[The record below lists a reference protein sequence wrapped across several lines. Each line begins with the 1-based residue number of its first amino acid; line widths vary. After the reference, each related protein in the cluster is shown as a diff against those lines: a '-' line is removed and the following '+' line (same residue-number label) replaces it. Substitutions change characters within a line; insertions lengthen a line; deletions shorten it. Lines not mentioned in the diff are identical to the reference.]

1 MTNIGGSIKH
11 VHALF
16 DSQFMSR
23 FLVKL
28 LGNEDEINLLGD
40 GTEKAEFGHWSWMTP
55 EEVVEHISFPVL
67 TLLILK

>member
-1 MTNIGGSIKH
+1 MKYKTW
-11 VHALF
+11 LF

-23 FLVKL
+23 FLLKL

-40 GTEKAEFGHWSWMTP
+40 GTEKAEFGNWSWMTP
-55 EEVVEHISFPVL
+55 DEVVKHVSFLVP